1 MSKQVAESAQG
12 GGISANQGSAATPPA
27 PNQSAGV
34 ERHIAGPRAAGVF
47 PVRTDP
53 RVISPKGA
61 AAPGARRNFA
71 NPLPPSRIH
80 KIRDRQAARA
90 IREATRAQ
98 FTGPIKQYCG
108 LCKLWVN
115 TGLKGKSNWDHHV
128 SGSQHKS
135 KERRNQGHWLDYC
148 AFCPGKGPF
157 TSKAQSEQH
166 LQSKGHEE
174 NVWHAGPAFRTK

>member
-1 MSKQVAESAQG
+1 MSNQSTGRNQG
-12 GGISANQGSAATPPA
+12 GDLPANQGSSATPLA

-34 ERHIAGPRAAGVF
+34 ERHTAGPRAAEATSA
-47 PVRTDP
+47 RTDP
-53 RVISPKGA
+53 RVIQPRGA
-61 AAPGARRNFA
+61 AAPGVRRNFA

-80 KIRDRQAARA
+80 KLRDRQAARA

-115 TGLKGKSNWDHHV
+115 TGLKGKSSWDKHV

-135 KERRNQGHWLDYC
+135 KERRNEGHWSEYC

-166 LQSKGHEE
+166 LQSNGHKD
-174 NVWHAGPAFRTK
+174 NVWHAGL

>member
-1 MSKQVAESAQG
+1 MSNQSAEREQG
-12 GGISANQGSAATPPA
+12 GGTAANQDSTATPPA

-34 ERHIAGPRAAGVF
+34 ERRIAGPRAAEASAT
-47 PVRTDP
+47 RIDP
-53 RVISPKGA
+53 RVIKVRGA
-61 AAPGARRNFA
+61 AAPNKPRSFA

-98 FTGPIKQYCG
+98 FTGPIKKYCG

-115 TGLKGKSNWDHHV
+115 TGLKGQSSWDKHV
-128 SGSQHKS
+128 SGSRHKT
-135 KERRNQGHWLDYC
+135 KERRNQGHWSEYC
-148 AFCPGKGPF
+148 GFCPGKGPF

-166 LQSKGHEE
+166 FGSKGHKD
-174 NVWHAGPAFRTK
+174 NVWHACPAFRG